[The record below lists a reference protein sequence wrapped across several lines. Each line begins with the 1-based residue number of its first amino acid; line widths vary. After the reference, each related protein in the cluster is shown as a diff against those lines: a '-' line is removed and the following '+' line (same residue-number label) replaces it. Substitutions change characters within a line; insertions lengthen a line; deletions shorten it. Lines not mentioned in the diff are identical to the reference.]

1 MPFSQTSKEQL
12 LSKASE
18 AWLPLALF
26 GVVMLLIMPVPPMIL
41 DVALSTSIAL
51 ALLIL
56 LVVLAIKDPADF
68 TGFPTLLLMSTL
80 FRLALNVASTRLI
93 LLDGYAGNIIEA
105 FGNFVVRG
113 NYIVGLVVFT
123 ILVLV
128 NFIVI
133 TKGAGRVAEVAA
145 RFTLDAMPGKQMSI
159 DAELNAGVIDEKEAR
174 QRRRKIEEE
183 ADFYGA
189 MDGASKFVRGD
200 AIAGILITLINVVGG
215 FGIGIFQGQMS
226 VVDALQRYSLLS
238 IGDGLVSQ
246 IPALITSVAA
256 GILVTRATAKD
267 NLANEL
273 TGQLLASERSIWILC
288 GMLSLM
294 MFIPGFP
301 FLPFCV
307 LAVIAGLVAK
317 NLDAI
322 KRVTVQANGPT
333 QPNAA
338 PGAKGASAPTAMSRP
353 NDEPIE
359 KLLRTDPLQIELGYA
374 LVHLADN
381 RKGGDLLGR
390 ITGIRKNI
398 AQEIGIVV
406 PPIKVR
412 DNLQLQPNHYRF
424 IFKGDEIVKGEIAPG
439 QWLAMNATDSTVPLK
454 GVPTVEPVYELP
466 ATWITEPEKRKAELN
481 GYTVVDATTVLVT
494 HLSETVRRNAAELLG
509 RQDVQ
514 NLLDHIKESNSAV
527 VNELVPEQL
536 TIGQIQRVLQNLL
549 IEGLPLKNLV
559 GILERI
565 SDYAPHTKNIDELTE
580 QARLAI
586 GTALVRPYLSD
597 DQQLTVMS
605 LEPSLENLLSN
616 GLRKTTTEITLMVDP
631 EHARALMQSVSALI
645 QKMIA
650 AGHHPILICGPA
662 IRIALYRF
670 LSATHKELKVF
681 SFAEVP
687 NTTNLKSFGIVPCPE
702 KTPTEAGVLNT

>member
-1 MPFSQTSKEQL
+1 MAFINKTRDQL
-12 LSKASE
+12 LQRASE

-26 GVVMLLIMPVPPMIL
+26 GVVMLLIMPVPPFVL
-41 DVALSTSIAL
+41 DIALSTSIAL

-56 LVVLAIKDPADF
+56 LVVLSIKDPADF

-113 NYIVGLVVFT
+113 NYIVGLVVFA

-174 QRRRKIEEE
+174 EKRRKIEEE

-200 AIAGILITLINVVGG
+200 AIAGILITLINVIGG
-215 FGIGIFQGQMS
+215 FGIGIFQGHMS
-226 VVDALQRYSLLS
+226 VIEALQLYSLLS

-267 NLANEL
+267 NLASEL
-273 TGQLLASERSIWILC
+273 TGQLLASDRSIWILC
-288 GMLSLM
+288 GMLSLLA
-294 MFIPGFP
+294 FVPGFP
-301 FLPFCV
+301 FLPFCC
-307 LAVIAGLVAK
+307 LAVATGLIAK
-317 NLDAI
+317 NLNIIRDVAANPKANI
-322 KRVTVQANGPT
+322 KEPGKGPSAT
-333 QPNAA
+333 A
-338 PGAKGASAPTAMSRP
+338 PPAKQEEA
-353 NDEPIE
+353 PIE
-359 KLLRTDPLQIELGYA
+359 SLLKLDPLQIELGYG
-374 LVHLADN
+374 LVHMADK
-381 RKGGDLLGR
+381 RKGGALLTR
-390 ITGIRKNI
+390 ITGIRKTF
-398 AQEIGIVV
+398 AKEMGFVV

-412 DNLQLQPNHYRF
+412 DNLQLQPNQYRF
-424 IFKGDEIVKGEIAPG
+424 IFKGEEIVKSEIIPG
-439 QWLAMNATDSTVPLK
+439 QLLAMNATESTTVLK
-454 GVPTVEPVYELP
+454 GVPTVEPVYNLP
-466 ATWITEPEKRKAELN
+466 ATWITEPEKKKAELN

-494 HLSETVRRNAAELLG
+494 HLSETVKSNAADLLG

-514 NLLDHIKESNSAV
+514 SLLDHIKENNPAV
-527 VNELVPEQL
+527 INELVPEQL
-536 TIGQIQRVLQNLL
+536 TVGQIQRVLQNLL
-549 IEGLPLKNLV
+549 REGLSLRNLV
-559 GILERI
+559 GILESI
-565 SDYAPHTKNIDELTE
+565 SDFAPHTKNIDELSE
-580 QARLAI
+580 QARLAVGPTI
-586 GTALVRPYLSD
+586 VAPLLAEDKSLSVI
-597 DQQLTVMS
+597 T
-605 LEPSLENLLSN
+605 LEPALESLVTK
-616 GLRKTTTEITLMVDP
+616 GIRKTSTDLSLMMDP
-631 EHARALMQSVSALI
+631 DHARHLLQSVSTLI
-645 QKMIA
+645 QQMIA
-650 AGHHPILICGPA
+650 SGLHPVLICSPQ

-670 LSATHKELKVF
+670 LNATHKELKVV

-687 NTTNLKSFGIVPCPE
+687 NATNLKSFGVIPAPE
-702 KTPTEAGVLNT
+702 SAVAETELQTH